1 MKNEIVEDLEDLTL
15 AEIVSEN
22 IHSAIVF
29 EEYGL
34 DFCCN
39 GKGSLQEACAEKNI
53 EVGKVV
59 KSLNELST
67 NKNSEKYNEWAPDFL
82 VDHIINN
89 HHQYVRRMIPV
100 ISLHADKVASGH
112 GKNHPETIQIADL
125 FLAIREE

>member
-39 GKGSLQEACAEKNI
+39 GKRSLQEACAEKNI

-59 KSLNELST
+59 KSLNELSK
-67 NKNSEKYNEWAPDFL
+67 NVNSEKYNEWAPDFL
-82 VDHIINN
+82 VDYIINTYFN
-89 HHQYVRRMIPV
+89 
-100 ISLHADKVASGH
+100 
-112 GKNHPETIQIADL
+112 
-125 FLAIREE
+125 